1 MAYMVVSKRTNE
13 TMTSEHEHRY
23 TLPAS
28 AIRTLAALERTLHRH
43 LADLERLDCEDL
55 EAAEAIVFAIQAT
68 ENALRNTH
76 AVKKGVF
83 DTARKQ
89 GGPPPADERD

>member
-1 MAYMVVSKRTNE
+1 
-13 TMTSEHEHRY
+13 MTSDREHRY

-28 AIRTLAALERTLHRH
+28 AIRTLGALERTLRH
-43 LADLERLDCEDL
+43 HMTDLERLNCEDL

-68 ENALRNTH
+68 ENALRNTRV
-76 AVKKGVF
+76 VKKGVF

-89 GGPPPADERD
+89 GGPPPAEECE